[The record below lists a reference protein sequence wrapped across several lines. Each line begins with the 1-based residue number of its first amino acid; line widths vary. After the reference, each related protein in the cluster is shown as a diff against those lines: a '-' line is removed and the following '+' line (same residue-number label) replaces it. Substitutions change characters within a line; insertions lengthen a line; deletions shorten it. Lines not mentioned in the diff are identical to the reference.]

1 MSTKLKAMALCL
13 MISVCTL
20 GQSEIKYEGETINRI
35 DKDGKKQGV
44 WKLFDTKRAIMVV
57 GNMENDVFIS
67 NIEYYQNGKLVVSQ
81 NKDKGEYVFYV
92 DSKAVRAK
100 TIVEKDEYKIVAEN
114 GETLEEVILANFK
127 SIGSLAPFFYG
138 APNAMQNFLN
148 NEMNKKKWND
158 SGKVKF
164 NFIVDKNGWIT
175 EVKVAESGNETLN
188 EDAIRIVEKM
198 PRWQPGFDKGKFVLY
213 RLNSAI
219 TFDSG
224 M

>member
-1 MSTKLKAMALCL
+1 
-13 MISVCTL
+13 MITASAFA
-20 GQSEIKYEGETINRI
+20 QSEINYEGETINRI

-44 WKLFDTKRAIMVV
+44 WKLFDTKRGIMIV
-57 GNMENDVFIS
+57 GNMEDDVFVS
-67 NIEYYQNGKLVVSQ
+67 NIEYYQNGKLMVSQ
-81 NKDKGEYVFYV
+81 NKEKGEYVFYV
-92 DSKAVRAK
+92 DSKAIYAK
-100 TIVEKDEYKIVAEN
+100 TIAVKDENKIVTAN
-114 GETLEEVILANFK
+114 GEALDAEILANFNA
-127 SIGSLAPFFYG
+127 IGSLAPFFYG

-164 NFIVDKNGWIT
+164 NFIVDKNGRVT
-175 EVKVAESGNETLN
+175 EVKVVESGNEILN

>member
-1 MSTKLKAMALCL
+1 
-13 MISVCTL
+13 MITVGTFA
-20 GQSEIKYEGETINRI
+20 QSEINYEGETINHI

-44 WKLFDTKRAIMVV
+44 WKLFDTKRAIMVI
-57 GNMENDVFIS
+57 GNMENDAFVS

-81 NKDKGEYVFYV
+81 NKDKGEYIFYV
-92 DSKAVRAK
+92 DSKAIRAK
-100 TIVEKDEYKIVAEN
+100 TIVEKEESKIVTEN
-114 GETLEEVILANFK
+114 GQALEEGILANFNA
-127 SIGSLAPFFYG
+127 IGSLAPFFYG
-138 APNAMQNFLN
+138 APKAMQNFLN

-158 SGKVKF
+158 SGKVRF
-164 NFIVDKNGWIT
+164 NFIVDKNGWVT

-198 PRWQPGFDKGKFVLY
+198 PRWQPGFDKGKFSLY